1 MLAAAPVRSDV
12 RDANVVLVAS
22 GEGGRPA
29 RCRRPAR
36 PALCGAMVAVRVVI
50 GTVARTGSTPRGRRR
65 VRRAAPPPPPVPRRP
80 RGGRAALAACTG
92 ATATAHWRRAGR
104 SRGRD
109 DRPRRPDPTSGP
121 IWRASGAPV
130 GYVRNA
136 QHSGQRCLTGV
147 TQPRSTQRTYS
158 VGVLHP
164 RRPCRLT
171 ILIHCRRR
179 AF

>member
-1 MLAAAPVRSDV
+1 VLPVLDWVCWPCCACAVRRARRERRARGVLRGRTPRPLPSPRAARLVR
-12 RDANVVLVAS
+12 RN
-22 GEGGRPA
+22 
-29 RCRRPAR
+29 
-36 PALCGAMVAVRVVI
+36 AVRVVI
-50 GTVARTGSTPRGRRR
+50 GTVARTGSTARAPARPARGPA
-65 VRRAAPPPPPVPRRP
+65 AAP
-80 RGGRAALAACTG
+80 G
-92 ATATAHWRRAGR
+92 TATAARRHWPHARVPMPLAMQ
-104 SRGRD
+104 
-109 DRPRRPDPTSGP
+109 PRTWVPSPTVPTPHPDQ
-121 IWRASGAPV
+121 WRASGAPV